1 MSLPKEV
8 EASYATIIDSILA
21 DSDLNTVSAKSIRK
35 GLQTAVDYDI
45 THQKSAINE
54 LIIARFDKFNAERA
68 TQTSSD
74 VTPSMPA
81 SSGKDREPKSK
92 VSEPVQTVSPP
103 EEDDSGEL
111 SEVVDTPKKSPKKKR
126 KAESVDDDAKFAAM
140 LQAEENSR
148 ARRTR
153 GTASGKANSVS
164 RRKKKAT
171 KPKIRDLGESDMG
184 SGSGEEKKRKVNR
197 NGAFHKPMTLSAPL
211 SELLGETTLSRPQT
225 VSKIWAYVKERDLQ
239 DPKDK
244 RHIRCDD
251 AMRAVFKADKVHM
264 FTMNKVLNQHL
275 YKPDE

>member
-21 DSDLNTVSAKSIRK
+21 GSDLNTVSAKTIRK
-35 GLQTAVDYDI
+35 GLQAAVDYDI
-45 THQKSAINE
+45 THQKAAIND
-54 LIIARFDKFNAERA
+54 LIMARFDKFNAEHA
-68 TQTSSD
+68 TQTPSD
-74 VTPSMPA
+74 VTPSKPP
-81 SSGKDREPKSK
+81 SSGKDHEPKPT
-92 VSEPVQTVSPP
+92 VEPVQTVSPP
-103 EEDDSGEL
+103 EEDRGEL
-111 SEVVDTPKKSPKKKR
+111 SDIVDKPKKPPKKKR
-126 KAESVDDDAKFAAM
+126 KAGYVDDDAKFAAM
-140 LQAEENSR
+140 LQAEENNR

-153 GTASGKANSVS
+153 GAASGKATTMS
-164 RRKKKAT
+164 KKKKKKRAT
-171 KPKIRDLGESDMG
+171 KAKIKDAEDSDMV

-197 NGAFHKPMTLSAPL
+197 SSAFHKPLTLSAPL

-244 RHIRCDD
+244 RHILCDD

-275 YKPDE
+275 YKQDE